1 MYSCTLGCIE
11 TEMDT
16 CLDSGRG
23 RKTERF
29 HNFRNGYTYGVP
41 IHEIYRIGYEYEYM
55 TLKKYPCYLGC
66 TSTVSF

>member
-23 RKTERF
+23 RKTARF

-41 IHEIYRIGYEYEYM
+41 IHEIYLIGYEYEYM
-55 TLKKYPCYLGC
+55 T
-66 TSTVSF
+66 